1 MRILF
6 LGDVVG
12 SAGRQAVATTL
23 SKLNE
28 RHLPD
33 LVIVN
38 AENAAAGLGITPGI
52 ADDLFALGV
61 DVITL
66 GNHAFHRTEIVPY
79 LDSGKPIV
87 RPANFPPGT
96 PGRGM
101 VIVEKSGIA
110 VAVLN
115 LCGRTFMDRPYD
127 DPFRCID
134 VLLEETSAI
143 VRVVDFHA
151 EATSE
156 KMAMGWYLDGRVAA
170 VLGTHTHVQTADA
183 RILPGGTAF
192 LSDVGM
198 CGPRDSVIGM
208 DTDTIL
214 RRMKTLM
221 PLRLE
226 VAEGPS
232 IVSGVL
238 LVVDEDLGTT
248 TEILPFSY
256 LAEEI
261 ESS

>member
-6 LGDVVG
+6 LGDIVG
-12 SAGRQAVATTL
+12 SVGREAVAATL
-23 SKLNE
+23 PNLKEQYS
-28 RHLPD
+28 PD
-33 LVIVN
+33 VVIVN
-38 AENAAAGLGITPGI
+38 AENAAAGLGVTPTI
-52 ADDLFALGV
+52 ADELFALGI

-66 GNHAFHRTEIVPY
+66 GNHAFHRPEISTY
-79 LDSGKPIV
+79 LDSDKPIV

-101 VIVEKSGIA
+101 VVVEKGSFA
-110 VAVLN
+110 VVVLN

-127 DPFRCID
+127 DPFRCVD
-134 VLLEETSAI
+134 ALLAEAATV

-170 VLGTHTHVQTADA
+170 VLGTHTHVQTSDA

-198 CGPRDSVIGM
+198 CGARDSVIGM
-208 DTDTIL
+208 DTDIIL

-226 VAEGPS
+226 VADGPG
-232 IVSGVL
+232 IVCGVHL
-238 LVVDEDLGTT
+238 EVDDELGIATDVTPFRVEAHTT
-248 TEILPFSY
+248 GD
-256 LAEEI
+256 
-261 ESS
+261 

>member
-6 LGDVVG
+6 LGDIVG
-12 SAGRQAVATTL
+12 SVGRDAVAAALPTL
-23 SKLNE
+23 RE
-28 RHLPD
+28 AHTPD
-33 LVIVN
+33 LIIAN
-38 AENAAAGLGITPGI
+38 GENAAAGLGITPSI

-61 DVITL
+61 DAITL
-66 GNHAFHRTEIVPY
+66 GNHAFHRSEISTY

-101 VIVEKSGIA
+101 VLVEKGTVA

-127 DPFRCID
+127 DPFRCAD
-134 VLLEETSAI
+134 ALLEDADAV
-143 VRVVDFHA
+143 VRIVDFHA

-156 KMAMGWYLDGRVAA
+156 KMAMAWHLDGRVAA

-192 LSDVGM
+192 LSDMGM

-208 DTDTIL
+208 DTDIIL

-226 VAEGPS
+226 VAKGPG
-232 IVSGVL
+232 IVCGVL
-238 LVVDEDLGTT
+238 LVVDEELGGA
-248 TEILPFSY
+248 TEVQPFC
-256 LAEEI
+256 LEVEAPEAE
-261 ESS
+261 